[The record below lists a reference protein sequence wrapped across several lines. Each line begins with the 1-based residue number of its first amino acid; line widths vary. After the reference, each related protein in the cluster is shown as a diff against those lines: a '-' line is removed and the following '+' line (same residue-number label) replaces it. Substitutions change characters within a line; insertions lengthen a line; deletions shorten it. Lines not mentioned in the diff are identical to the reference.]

1 MVLRIQD
8 LLGEI
13 VLSLKRG
20 ILSSNMGYKDRIQE
34 THSVRLSLNPQGN
47 LASHTGNFVETGES
61 EGKDKTPANCPLA
74 VVCNLERKETC
85 RRRLRG

>member
-34 THSVRLSLNPQGN
+34 THPVRLSLNPQ
-47 LASHTGNFVETGES
+47 GNFVETGES